1 MAVHDVEGSKFTKEL
16 TGRHMVVYLTTHYHM
31 TENEAK
37 DIAFM
42 SKGDFCVRLN
52 AADVEELNRAAELLK
67 A

>member
-1 MAVHDVEGSKFTKEL
+1 MAIHDVEGSEFTKEL
-16 TGRHMVVYLTTHYHM
+16 TGRHMVVWLTTHYQM
-31 TENEAK
+31 NENEAK

-52 AADVEELNRAAELLK
+52 AADIEKLNRAAELLK